1 MSLLTPR
8 RARSAAALFAIP
20 ALLLAFTACAADP
33 GSGSGSGNGG
43 GSSSGGSGSGQSER
57 EAWQLKFAQCMR
69 DNGVDMA
76 DPSGASMPGISLDAN
91 NQDAVMAASATC
103 EKKVGTPPPFSPEE
117 QKQMAA
123 ETQKMMLKIAKCY
136 RDSGFDVPDPKP
148 GDSVSVPAG
157 APDDV
162 VQKCGGGLASTVPAQ

>member
-1 MSLLTPR
+1 MSLLTSR
-8 RARSAAALFAIP
+8 RTRSAAALFAIP
-20 ALLLAFTACAADP
+20 ALLVAFTACAANP
-33 GSGSGSGNGG
+33 GSGSGTGS
-43 GSSSGGSGSGQSER
+43 GSSSGSGSGSSQSER

-69 DNGVDMA
+69 DNGVDMP